1 MIQSCIILTL
11 IVTVYLPGAG
21 GINGGTRGGYDF
33 QKGGVGWVG
42 GKTIQIG
49 DAACGF
55 SYPFGTTFTIL
66 DHAPELKKLGIGE
79 TFTCWDRGGAV
90 KDANLDLALPIF
102 EPFARTRA
110 ADWGRR
116 LANVRVCGKS
126 LLANAHHPRIP
137 RIPQAQTHK
146 DQDGDNGIYVRPP
159 PSMSMR

>member
-66 DHAPELKKLGIGE
+66 DHAPELKSLGIGN

-90 KDANLDLALPIF
+90 KDANLDLALPIS
-102 EPFARTRA
+102 EPFAGKRA
-110 ADWGRR
+110 FGWGRR
-116 LANVRVCGKS
+116 LTTVQICRKFS
-126 LLANAHHPRIP
+126 PEHIP
-137 RIPQAQTHK
+137 PPHIQQG
-146 DQDGDNGIYVRPP
+146 QNLSEQGGDNGIYVRPP
-159 PSMSMR
+159 PSTSMR